1 METKLKAIRAGNRA
15 AVTKLWTKFEEL
27 KENPDNVEV
36 EEVKAIEDAVT
47 QKKKILHDLNEKMI
61 EVLHEDHI
69 EDEITDSDEYMFN
82 LDSKLRQIQKLTQ
95 TINSSNNTSD
105 LKEKSTMNANAE
117 CYIPRSNTCNTN
129 TSAIYS
135 LNTRERIPSEENP
148 TGNQSR
154 NFPGQNLQT
163 YNNQEECSYIQPPAQ
178 PPNIFSQTQ
187 EMYGALLV
195 PIIISKLPAETRKS
209 IAREYDSDH
218 INLSNLRKAI
228 TKK

>member
-117 CYIPRSNTCNTN
+117 CYIPSSNTSNTN

-135 LNTRERIPSEENP
+135 LNTRERIPSEKK
-148 TGNQSR
+148 
-154 NFPGQNLQT
+154 
-163 YNNQEECSYIQPPAQ
+163 SY
-178 PPNIFSQTQ
+178 
-187 EMYGALLV
+187 
-195 PIIISKLPAETRKS
+195 RKS
-209 IAREYDSDH
+209 ITQLSARIYKH
-218 INLSNLRKAI
+218 TIIKKNVLTYNHQPNHQIYLVI
-228 TKK
+228 TIDYLN

>member
-36 EEVKAIEDAVT
+36 KEVKAIEDVKT
-47 QKKKILHDLNEKMI
+47 I
-61 EVLHEDHI
+61 EVQHEDHI

-82 LDSKLRQIQKLTQ
+82 LDSKLRQIRKLTQ

-105 LKEKSTMNANAE
+105 SKEKSTMNANAE
-117 CYIPRSNTCNTN
+117 CYIPRSNTSNTN
-129 TSAIYS
+129 TSSIHS
-135 LNTRERIPSEENP
+135 LNTRERIPSKENP

-154 NFPGQNLQT
+154 NFPGPNLQT

-178 PPNIFSQTQ
+178 PPNIFSNNHR
-187 EMYGALLV
+187 
-195 PIIISKLPAETRKS
+195 LP
-209 IAREYDSDH
+209 
-218 INLSNLRKAI
+218 
-228 TKK
+228 